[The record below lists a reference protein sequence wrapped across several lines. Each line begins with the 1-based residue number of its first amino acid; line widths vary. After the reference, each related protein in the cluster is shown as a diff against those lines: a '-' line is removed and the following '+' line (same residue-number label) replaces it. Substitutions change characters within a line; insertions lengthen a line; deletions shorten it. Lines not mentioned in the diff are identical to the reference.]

1 MGGEGARRLSLYG
14 DTNLARM
21 PIDNET
27 FYREVD
33 EELRRDQL
41 LGYWKRYGK
50 LAIFGVVLFIAA
62 IGGAIWWMNQREVNA
77 GSRGE
82 TLLAAFDDIATGKKA
97 GAQAKLDE
105 LSKSGV
111 EGYRAAALLA
121 QADVASDSGQADKAA
136 ALFKQVADD
145 SSLAQPYRDVAT
157 VRMTAL
163 QFDKLPPQQ
172 VVDRLKPL
180 AVAGGPWFG
189 SAGEMVASAYVKL
202 NRPQDAGR
210 LFAAIAKDKKVPD
223 SIRSRAVQMAGSLGV
238 DAVQD
243 VPAAGATQEGN
254 P

>member
-1 MGGEGARRLSLYG
+1 MALR
-14 DTNLARM
+14 

-50 LAIFGVVLFIAA
+50 LMIAGVVLFIAA
-62 IGGAIWWMNQREVNA
+62 IGGVIWWMNQREVNA

-82 TLLAAFDDIATGKKA
+82 TLIAAFDDIATGKKA
-97 GAQAKLDE
+97 AAQAKLDE

-121 QADVASDSGQADKAA
+121 EADIASDGGQADKAA
-136 ALFKQVADD
+136 ALFRQIADD
-145 SSLAQPYRDVAT
+145 SALAQPYRDVAT

-163 QFDKLPPQQ
+163 QFDRLPPQQ
-172 VVDRLKPL
+172 VIDRLKPL

-189 SAGEMVASAYVKL
+189 SAGEMVASAYLKL
-202 NRPQDAGR
+202 NRPQEAGK
-210 LFAAIAKDKKVPD
+210 LFGAIAKDKKVPD
-223 SIRSRAVQMAGSLGV
+223 SLRSRAVQMAGSLGV

-243 VPAAGATQEGN
+243 VSAAGATQEGN